1 MKRERRKLTFDRR
14 EGPRV
19 GDWGRVLAGAAPI
32 GGLARVLDVD
42 KSDGAVLVE
51 FLESDEELHDGNVGP
66 VRGKNHH
73 CWWINREHITPIIE
87 QASILRDG
95 REMLALVG
103 GAVGKATCCEG
114 EEFDELTGAIIA
126 LARAYGV
133 NPTAAAMKVLE
144 VLSAVKKEKKK
155 LRIRFR
161 HGDHSLDFG
170 SVGDATPFKDAWGV
184 PLFVGD
190 EVVVKSKLSEV
201 ATRSWVV
208 CTEEDGP
215 FVMGIRSGCDPATGK
230 IQKDWQI
237 ERKTTYKER
246 TVGESDFNS
255 VLFIVEDGEPKPE
268 SKADAR
274 NKKEVRLQ

>member
-1 MKRERRKLTFDRR
+1 MKREQRKLTFSRR

-19 GDWGRVLAGAAPI
+19 GDWGRVLVGAAPI
-32 GGLARVLDVD
+32 GGIARVLTVD

-51 FLESDEELHDGNVGP
+51 FLASDEELHDGNVGP

-73 CWWINREHITPIIE
+73 CWWITRDNITPIIE

-161 HGDHSLDFG
+161 HSDHSKDYG
-170 SVGDATPFKDAWGV
+170 AVGEPTPFKDARQI
-184 PLFVGD
+184 PLHVGD
-190 EVVVKSKLSEV
+190 EVSVASELSGLG
-201 ATRSWVV
+201 TKSWVV
-208 CTEEDGP
+208 RTEDDGP
-215 FVMGIRSGCDPATGK
+215 FIMGICSDCHPDTGE
-230 IQKDWQI
+230 IGRGWNVVL
-237 ERKTTYKER
+237 TSAYKER
-246 TVGESDFNS
+246 TVGESDFNN
-255 VLFIVEDGEPKPE
+255 VLFIVEEGEPE

-274 NKKEVRLQ
+274 NKKEVKLQ